1 MPALG
6 RYCTQTHMFVKPPA
20 TLDRKRVGFLRWL
33 AERGELE
40 HRVESAPSG
49 PLTDDLPP
57 TPEGAA

>member
-20 TLDRKRVGFLRWL
+20 TLDRKRVGFLRRL
-33 AERGELE
+33 ADHNLLE
-40 HRVESAPSG
+40 HRVEGAPSG